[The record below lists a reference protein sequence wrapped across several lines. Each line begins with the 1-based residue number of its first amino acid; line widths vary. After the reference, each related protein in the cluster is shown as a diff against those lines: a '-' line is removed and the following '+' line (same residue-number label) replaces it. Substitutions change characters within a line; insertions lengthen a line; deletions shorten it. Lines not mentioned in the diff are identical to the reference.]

1 MQRYLWEVYNAWN
14 FQFCEKRI
22 VSNPKGI
29 NRKSWCLLFCSLMLR
44 EDVKKKLNMTDKVKY
59 ESWCDWTFSQ
69 KSNKVSALIF
79 WKNPIWGFLKNRARW
94 KFWQMGQW
102 RNFHFVR
109 RVYRGR
115 SPLCRECKG
124 VQLHAR
130 VKGQSPLSGQG
141 WNALPS
147 DLMPASSRTGY
158 YLANCVTQN
167 HFREWPPHEKS
178 LWNARGR

>member
-1 MQRYLWEVYNAWN
+1 M
-14 FQFCEKRI
+14 
-22 VSNPKGI
+22 SNPKGI
-29 NRKSWCLLFCSLMLR
+29 NRKKLVPFVLLINAQRGCK
-44 EDVKKKLNMTDKVKY
+44 EKLNMTDKVKY
-59 ESWCDWTFSQ
+59 ESWCDWTFSP
-69 KSNKVSALIF
+69 KSDKVSALIF
-79 WKNPIWGFLKNRARW
+79 WENPIWGFLKNRARW
-94 KFWQMGQW
+94 KFWQMGQCQKL
-102 RNFHFVR
+102 HFVR
-109 RVYRGR
+109 RVYRGQ

-124 VQLHAR
+124 AQLHAG

>member
-1 MQRYLWEVYNAWN
+1 MQE
-14 FQFCEKRI
+14 EKI
-22 VSNPKGI
+22 LF
-29 NRKSWCLLFCSLMLR
+29 LLFTINSDIIIKTEYDRLGQIWEPMRL
-44 EDVKKKLNMTDKVKY
+44 D
-59 ESWCDWTFSQ
+59 FFQ
-69 KSNKVSALIF
+69 KSDKVSALIF
-79 WKNPIWGFLKNRARW
+79 WENPIWGFLKYRAKRE
-94 KFWQMGQW
+94 FWQMGQC

-124 VQLHAR
+124 AQLHAG

-167 HFREWPPHEKS
+167 HFRGWPPHEKS